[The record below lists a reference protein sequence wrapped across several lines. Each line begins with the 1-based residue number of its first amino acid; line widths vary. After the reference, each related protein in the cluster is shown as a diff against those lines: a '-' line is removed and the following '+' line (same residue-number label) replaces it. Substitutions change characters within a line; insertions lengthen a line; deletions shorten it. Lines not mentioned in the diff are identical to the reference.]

1 MYTNIKQ
8 VQIIVS
14 LLKQY
19 GVKHFVISPG
29 TRHVPLVH
37 AVEMDSFFT
46 CYSVVDERSAGFVA
60 LGLAESMDAPVCVVC
75 TSATASCNYLPAMQ
89 EAFER
94 HIPLIA
100 LTSDRARYQR
110 FHGENQCINQVDMYK
125 PFCKYAV
132 DLPLV
137 KNDEDYWYCNRC
149 VNEALIYQ
157 NRNEKGPIQINFLEP
172 LNIRELSTFE
182 VPEIPLTR
190 KINVIESNIDWKK
203 YAQQLA
209 GKKILV
215 ICGQYITHTE
225 RLKKALRSFNEKYET
240 VITTDYFAN
249 VNDDIFIHSP
259 GLDVVLNSSEYRN
272 LKPDIIITYGSK
284 VYSGLGVHYR
294 EEKVPHWYIDEEAI
308 VYDPMHTLQ
317 NIFAMS
323 PDMFFEKLAKVS
335 DGVNSK
341 SYYQLWRA
349 RLDQINF
356 EIRNF
361 TNYYVIKEVLKYL
374 PEKSTV
380 HTSVLNSMRFTNFC
394 AIPNDVTVIG
404 NICADGI
411 DGALSTFIGQA
422 LSTNKI
428 ALLVIGDLSYLYDL
442 NEAIGTMPNNIRI
455 LLINNNAG
463 AEFHYNISLERIS
476 TLNLHI
482 AAAHHNQFK
491 EISTMSGLE
500 YWKVTSADEL
510 EKVVSLFFQPSEQPI
525 LLEAITDADTDG
537 RELRSMLARNRK
549 KIALSMRVKNKLTRM
564 IKKL

>member
-209 GKKILV
+209 EKKNL
-215 ICGQYITHTE
+215 GD
-225 RLKKALRSFNEKYET
+225 LRT
-240 VITTDYFAN
+240 
-249 VNDDIFIHSP
+249 IH
-259 GLDVVLNSSEYRN
+259 NSYR
-272 LKPDIIITYGSK
+272 K
-284 VYSGLGVHYR
+284 V
-294 EEKVPHWYIDEEAI
+294 
-308 VYDPMHTLQ
+308 
-317 NIFAMS
+317 
-323 PDMFFEKLAKVS
+323 
-335 DGVNSK
+335 
-341 SYYQLWRA
+341 
-349 RLDQINF
+349 
-356 EIRNF
+356 
-361 TNYYVIKEVLKYL
+361 
-374 PEKSTV
+374 EKST
-380 HTSVLNSMRFTNFC
+380 
-394 AIPNDVTVIG
+394 P
-404 NICADGI
+404 
-411 DGALSTFIGQA
+411 FI
-422 LSTNKI
+422 
-428 ALLVIGDLSYLYDL
+428 
-442 NEAIGTMPNNIRI
+442 
-455 LLINNNAG
+455 
-463 AEFHYNISLERIS
+463 
-476 TLNLHI
+476 
-482 AAAHHNQFK
+482 
-491 EISTMSGLE
+491 
-500 YWKVTSADEL
+500 
-510 EKVVSLFFQPSEQPI
+510 
-525 LLEAITDADTDG
+525 
-537 RELRSMLARNRK
+537 
-549 KIALSMRVKNKLTRM
+549 
-564 IKKL
+564 